1 MWAGESEM
9 QNLDEMTN
17 LEKIQAMEQLW
28 ESLTQNQQIPTS
40 PSWHAVELTS
50 RIAKIREG
58 KTGYTDLD
66 QLKERGAIK

>member
-28 ESLTQNQQIPTS
+28 ESLTQNQQMPTS
-40 PSWHAVELTS
+40 PSWHAVELAS
-50 RIAKIREG
+50 RTEKIREG

-66 QLKERGAIK
+66 RLKERGAIK